1 MRRAEQRRRR
11 LTINR
16 TNNNEKRNANNKS
29 KRGTIGRRLSIFGF
43 NSKEARDRRQ
53 RDANS
58 TTLMLIVVI
67 AVFLAVELPL
77 STMTA
82 LHTISSKY
90 ELHHTLLGK
99 VKNMYFLK
107 ISHWNATLF
116 ASFWLWILN
125 LTLRPSDVSEVYW
138 CWLLNVNFVC
148 QLSLQLFVSSF
159 TQSWNYILM
168 SLLSQLTLWMNQIFF
183 IFEQETNLYVS

>member
-1 MRRAEQRRRR
+1 MYVNVIYPLNQQEMDKDQGEKSNSKLCCRFRVIFVQVVPCISLVILNILLFSAMRRAEQRRRR

-16 TNNNEKRNANNKS
+16 TNNNEKRNASNKS

-43 NSKEARDRRQ
+43 NTKEARDRRQ

-82 LHTISSKY
+82 LHTISSK
-90 ELHHTLLGK
+90 
-99 VKNMYFLK
+99 
-107 ISHWNATLF
+107 
-116 ASFWLWILN
+116 
-125 LTLRPSDVSEVYW
+125 
-138 CWLLNVNFVC
+138 
-148 QLSLQLFVSSF
+148 
-159 TQSWNYILM
+159 
-168 SLLSQLTLWMNQIFF
+168 
-183 IFEQETNLYVS
+183 